1 MNEMN
6 VETVDVRFELRELV
20 EAPLLRS
27 SGRRACAS
35 RYFRSN
41 KTASGTSIVKGT
53 TAGAEGDFG
62 TALDVGGA
70 VADARDCIANGR
82 SAATELMASKSATV
96 ISCVWTFIAYLA
108 AVSSKTTIWRAN
120 VCQFS
125 RKLSRQREDVYGV
138 AAAVRVRLGSQ
149 AQAGGSN
156 RAAAAGD
163 GNVLAAVD

>member
-20 EAPLLRS
+20 ETPLRTTPIESVAPVGDQFLQVAEVHPIVPACTRQFVWKARS
-27 SGRRACAS
+27 
-35 RYFRSN
+35 
-41 KTASGTSIVKGT
+41 
-53 TAGAEGDFG
+53 
-62 TALDVGGA
+62 
-70 VADARDCIANGR
+70 
-82 SAATELMASKSATV
+82 
-96 ISCVWTFIAYLA
+96 VWTFIAYLA
-108 AVSSKTTIWRAN
+108 AVSSKHTIWRAN

-125 RKLSRQREDVYGV
+125 TKLSRQREDVYGV

-149 AQAGGSN
+149 AQAGGSD